1 MKRLLLISSLLLGS
15 SLIAAPG
22 AGAVVTIGPN
32 PLPPRSL
39 VLSGGPA
46 STVVN
51 SAVPGATLASPFD
64 GVVVRWR
71 TQRTDGPGGMP
82 ADTVALRVL
91 HPTGTSGELL
101 GAGTSDSHSLPA
113 DTDPIGVR
121 EFTTRLPIRAG
132 DLVGYDTT
140 SDFVP
145 AGASGGAAFL
155 SANAVPDDQTETF
168 STLNGEYV
176 LINADVD
183 PELTSI
189 TAAPKAKV
197 KTKKKRVRVNFAF
210 SSNAPGVGFSCSL
223 DGAAPSVCTSPASF
237 RVRRGSHSFQV
248 QATYK
253 GAPFGSPASDGFR
266 VKRRR
271 K

>member
-1 MKRLLLISSLLLGS
+1 MKRVTLVAPLIIASVLLFPTV
-15 SLIAAPG
+15 ADAT
-22 AGAVVTIGPN
+22 VTLGPN
-32 PLPPRSL
+32 PLPGRSAIL
-39 VLSGGPA
+39 LGGPA
-46 STVVN
+46 STLVDT
-51 SAVPGATLASPFD
+51 AVPGAILASPFD
-64 GVVVRWR
+64 GVITRWR
-71 TQRTDGPGGMP
+71 AQRTDGPGFMQ
-82 ADTVALRVL
+82 ADTIALRVL
-91 HPTGTSGELL
+91 HPTGTPNEFL
-101 GAGTSDSHSLPA
+101 GTGASDSHSLPS

-121 EFTTRLPIRAG
+121 EFTTSLPIRAG
-132 DLVGYDTT
+132 DFVGYDSA
-140 SDFVP
+140 SDYIP
-145 AGASGGAAFL
+145 AASSASASYS
-155 SANAVPDDQTETF
+155 SANGFPDGQSASFVATPGWYE
-168 STLNGEYV
+168 
-176 LINADVD
+176 LINADVE

-237 RVRRGSHSFQV
+237 RVRRGSHSFQL